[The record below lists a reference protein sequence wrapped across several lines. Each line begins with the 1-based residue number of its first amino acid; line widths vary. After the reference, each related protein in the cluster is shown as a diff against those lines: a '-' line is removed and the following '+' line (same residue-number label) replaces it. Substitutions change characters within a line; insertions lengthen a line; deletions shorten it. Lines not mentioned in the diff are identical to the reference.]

1 MGASGL
7 LRSRSDD
14 RAEVVQT
21 RTVRGIGKREAE
33 RQLAGFVSQ
42 VGDGFSAAGSFGE
55 LVERWYTTRVSG
67 WSPKNALETR
77 RMIDSYLSPLMH
89 VSLDKIRTASL
100 DAFYAKLR
108 ASGGK
113 GGRPLATSSVAFLAE
128 VLR

>member
-1 MGASGL
+1 
-7 LRSRSDD
+7 
-14 RAEVVQT
+14 
-21 RTVRGIGKREAE
+21 
-33 RQLAGFVSQ
+33 
-42 VGDGFSAAGSFGE
+42 
-55 LVERWYTTRVSG
+55 
-67 WSPKNALETR
+67 
-77 RMIDSYLSPLMH
+77 MIDSYLSPLMH